1 MIMKVIDMNQTVHD
15 LVSQHPELIP
25 ILKQLGFEHITKPG
39 MLQTAGRVMT
49 IPNGCRMKGI
59 SFALVKHTF
68 KTNGFKI
75 KE

>member
-1 MIMKVIDMNQTVHD
+1 MMTKSIDFHLTVYD
-15 LVSQHPELIP
+15 LTTQFPEIIP
-25 ILKQLGFEHITKPG
+25 ILKDLGFENIIKPG

-59 SFALVKHTF
+59 SFDTVKETF
-68 KTNGFKI
+68 INNGFNI